1 MRSNHHLIVAIV
13 GCLLSLVPYRLQSQV
28 PDWVAGNGL
37 SPRFQPSVYLTGFGA
52 STRRENQG
60 KTEVMQS
67 ALTLARKNLVE
78 RILVRVTASTES
90 RIEEHGRSLL
100 SSFGSFTQTSS
111 SLELFGLE
119 SETYFD
125 EETTSGYGFAWVKK
139 DKMVEAYR
147 ERLNDHRSKIREFLA
162 EGKHQSEQSNRSKAL
177 EAYLAC
183 YPYLQGVE
191 EARAVLL
198 AIGGDS
204 HADKLSPDAQSDN
217 SLAAQVR
224 AGLESAMNKP
234 VASIDDAA
242 SYLAYCLSQR
252 TIPAEKVVSVNYF
265 AFQDTR
271 MGSRFSMFFRDV
283 LARKVLE
290 VARWKPI
297 GQVTD
302 QEDSAE
308 FVLSGSYWRQK
319 AGVRILATLLNR
331 KSGQTVGGAEVL
343 IPPNVV
349 KSSGMSLLPA
359 NFTAASVDEKRI
371 SSNQLPAGGIEVEI
385 RTNKGG
391 DGSVFARGEQ
401 MRVYV
406 KVNMPCYIRFVY
418 HQANEERVLLL
429 NSEYVDESKVNK
441 WYPASG
447 VFECDAPFGVEFL
460 QVFARTEPFEPVKTI
475 IRNEREILVE
485 DLGGFLARTRG
496 FKPVSPRAMQAERRL
511 VMTTLEN
518 R

>member
-1 MRSNHHLIVAIV
+1 MRFNHRLILVIV
-13 GCLLSLVPYRLQSQV
+13 GCVLSLVPHRLQSQI
-28 PDWVAGNGL
+28 PDWVAQNGL
-37 SPRFQPSVYLTGFGA
+37 SPRFQPGVYLTGFGA

-60 KTEVMQS
+60 NAEAMQS

-78 RILVRVTASTES
+78 RILVRVTNTTES
-90 RIEEHGRSLL
+90 RTEETGRSFV
-100 SSFGSFTQTSS
+100 SSFGSLTQTSS

-119 SETYFD
+119 GETYFD
-125 EETTSGYGFAWVKK
+125 EETTTGFGFAWVRK
-139 DKMVEAYR
+139 DRMVEAYG
-147 ERLNDHRSKIREFLA
+147 ERLKEYRSKIDAFLA
-162 EGKHQSEQSNRSKAL
+162 EGKNRSEQGDRSRAL

-183 YPYLQGVE
+183 YPYLQGIE
-191 EARAVLL
+191 EARAVLQ
-198 AIGGDS
+198 AIRGGTTT
-204 HADKLSPDAQSDN
+204 DKPSPDTQIDN
-217 SLAAQVR
+217 SLAVQVR

-252 TIPAEKVVSVNYF
+252 TIPPEKAVSVKYF

-271 MGSRFSMFFRDV
+271 MGSRFARYFRDV

-290 VARWKPI
+290 VARWKPVA
-297 GQVTD
+297 QKAD

-308 FVLSGSYWRQK
+308 FSLTGSYWQQE
-319 AGVRILATLLNR
+319 AGVRILASLQNR

-349 KSSGMSLLPA
+349 KSSGLSLLPA
-359 NFTAASVDEKRI
+359 NFAAASADQKKI
-371 SSNQLPAGGIEVEI
+371 SSDQLPAGGIEVET

-391 DGSVFARGEQ
+391 DGSVFTRGEQ

-418 HQANEERVLLL
+418 HQANGERVLLL
-429 NSEYVDESKVNK
+429 NSEYVNASKVNK
-441 WYPASG
+441 WYPASR

-460 QVFARTEPFEPVKTI
+460 QVFARTEPFESVKTVF
-475 IRNEREILVE
+475 RNEREILVE
-485 DLGGFLARTRG
+485 DLGGFLTRTRG
-496 FKPVSPRAMQAERRL
+496 FKPVKPRVMQSERRL
-511 VMTTLEN
+511 VLTTLEN
-518 R
+518 P